1 MSSKHKIDQDVIDK
15 IISFLENIEFGTV
28 QITVHDSQVTQ
39 IEKGEK
45 YRFALKKNNE
55 KLRGVNGN

>member
-15 IISFLENIEFGTV
+15 IISLLENIEFGTV

-55 KLRGVNGN
+55 KLRSVNGN